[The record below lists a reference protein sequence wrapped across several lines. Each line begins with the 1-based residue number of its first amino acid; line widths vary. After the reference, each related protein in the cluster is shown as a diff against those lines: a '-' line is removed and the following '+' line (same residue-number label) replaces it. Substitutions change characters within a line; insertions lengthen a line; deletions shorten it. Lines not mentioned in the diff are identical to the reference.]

1 MCNFKVGQLVC
12 LKSNTSK
19 KGAIVSITDEDIIS
33 VFIDNEIQPFYE
45 SQLID
50 INSKVQF
57 SQTYSDF
64 VDFHNYMTAIEVGK
78 ASRSSLFSLNSGKI
92 DFIPYQYRPVLKFIK
107 SDQPRIL
114 IADSVGVGKTIEA
127 ELIVKED

>member
-107 SDQPRIL
+107 S
-114 IADSVGVGKTIEA
+114 AS
-127 ELIVKED
+127 